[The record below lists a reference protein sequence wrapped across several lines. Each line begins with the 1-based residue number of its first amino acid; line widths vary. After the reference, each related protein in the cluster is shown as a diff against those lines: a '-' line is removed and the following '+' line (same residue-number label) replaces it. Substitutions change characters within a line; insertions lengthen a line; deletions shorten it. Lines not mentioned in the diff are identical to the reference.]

1 MKTLLKSSER
11 TRGFQSMSSSDLFHA
26 RVNSHNLGTLMRNLE
41 AKFPLRD
48 HARARASAEA
58 IGYTERAV
66 LRQRDTFFRV
76 EHGKLKLREGAE
88 EAPGAL
94 IYYGRESSG
103 ELQLSRYEIV
113 LVSDPA
119 AMRTMLAAALGI
131 LAEVRKERVLL
142 MRANVRLH
150 LDRVVDLGDFG
161 EIEAVI
167 AEGDD
172 PESSRAAVDEL
183 LAALGIGF
191 GDLIGVSYF
200 ELMTDSGR
208 KRI

>member
-1 MKTLLKSSER
+1 MR
-11 TRGFQSMSSSDLFHA
+11 
-26 RVNSHNLGTLMRNLE
+26 MRNLE

-58 IGYTERAV
+58 IGYTARAI

-76 EHGKLKLREGAE
+76 ARGKLKLREGAD
-88 EAPGAL
+88 EARGAL

-113 LVSDPA
+113 LLPDPVA
-119 AMRTMLAAALGI
+119 IRTMLAAALGT
-131 LAEVRKERVLL
+131 LAEVRKDRTLL

-150 LDRVVDLGDFG
+150 LDRVADLGDFG

-172 PESSRAAVDEL
+172 PENSRAAVDEL
-183 LAALGIGF
+183 LTALGVAR
-191 GDLIGVSYF
+191 GDLIERSYF
-200 ELMTDSGR
+200 ELMT
-208 KRI
+208 

>member
-1 MKTLLKSSER
+1 MR
-11 TRGFQSMSSSDLFHA
+11 
-26 RVNSHNLGTLMRNLE
+26 MRNLE

-58 IGYTERAV
+58 IGYTERAI

-76 EHGKLKLREGAE
+76 ARGKLKLREGAD
-88 EAPGAL
+88 EARGAL

-113 LVSDPA
+113 LLPDPVA
-119 AMRTMLAAALGI
+119 IRTMLAAALGT
-131 LAEVRKERVLL
+131 LAEVRKDRTLL

-150 LDRVVDLGDFG
+150 LDRVADLGDFG

-172 PESSRAAVDEL
+172 PENSRAAVDEL
-183 LAALGIGF
+183 LTALGVAR
-191 GDLIGVSYF
+191 GDLIERSYF
-200 ELMTDSGR
+200 ELMT
-208 KRI
+208 

>member
-1 MKTLLKSSER
+1 MR
-11 TRGFQSMSSSDLFHA
+11 
-26 RVNSHNLGTLMRNLE
+26 MRNLE
-41 AKFPLRD
+41 AKFSLHD
-48 HARARASAEA
+48 HARARTSAEA
-58 IGYTERAV
+58 IGYSERAI
-66 LRQRDTFFRV
+66 LHQRDTFFHV
-76 EHGKLKLREGAE
+76 AGGKLKLREGAD
-88 EAPGAL
+88 EARGAL

-113 LVSDPA
+113 LVPDPV

-131 LAEVRKERVLL
+131 LAEVRKERTLL

-150 LDRVVDLGDFG
+150 LDRVADLGDFG

-172 PESSRAAVDEL
+172 PENSRAAVDEL
-183 LAALGIGF
+183 LAALGVGR

-200 ELMTDSGR
+200 EMIAARQNAPMRS
-208 KRI
+208 